1 MIFTSIVVPV
11 VTIVCSAMLGLRV
24 GVAVCFFHVVLA
36 VIVWHGCLLTHYW
49 LLAPS
54 ARPRRHDAACV
65 VRFTLMVVLSWL
77 LSWLGQKSRSIQNT
91 LGHIVEVVM

>member
-1 MIFTSIVVPV
+1 MRFTPIVVPV
-11 VTIVCSAMLGLRV
+11 VTIECSAMLGLRV
-24 GVAVCFFHVVLA
+24 GVAVCSFHVVLA
-36 VIVWHGCLLTHYW
+36 VIVWYGCLLKHYW

-54 ARPRRHDAACV
+54 ARPRRPDAACV
-65 VRFTLMVVLSWL
+65 VRYTLMLTLSWL

>member
-11 VTIVCSAMLGLRV
+11 VTIECSAMLGLRV
-24 GVAVCFFHVVLA
+24 GVAVCSFHVVLT
-36 VIVWHGCLLTHYW
+36 VIVWHGCLLKHYW

-54 ARPRRHDAACV
+54 ARPRRLDAACV
-65 VRFTLMVVLSWL
+65 VRSSLMLAVSWL
-77 LSWLGQKSRSIQNT
+77 LSWLGQKSRSIQNI